1 MSEEFVHQVT
11 LNCLMNKD
19 QYNKYVTNNTIK
31 LPNTVN
37 KKDKKFYKKRIYNI
51 IKQLLSSQETE
62 IEPRLFTDVQKSFDN
77 FVNICIHSL
86 KVIDKSDIL
95 QEDYKDIA
103 DSITLNLDLNTE
115 LNDDNIQT
123 KEEADLLLVRSIK
136 IANPSLDN
144 FVKKKYTKA
153 PEQIVMPQ
161 QKDINLR
168 DPNLKIKGIKEKEK
182 DTDKDN
188 LNSEKKKNITN
199 IYDKTENTE
208 KKDNKDDKK

>member
-1 MSEEFVHQVT
+1 MSEEFVNQVT
-11 LNCLMNKD
+11 LNYLMNKD

-31 LPNTVN
+31 LPNAVN
-37 KKDKKFYKKRIYNI
+37 KKDKKFYRKRIYNI
-51 IKQLLSSQETE
+51 VKQLLSSQETE

-86 KVIDKSDIL
+86 KVIDQSDII
-95 QEDYKDIA
+95 QDEYKDIGE
-103 DSITLNLDLNTE
+103 SITLNLDLNTE
-115 LNDDNIQT
+115 LDAHDINT

-153 PEQIVMPQ
+153 PDKIAMPQ

-168 DPNLKIKGIKEKEK
+168 DPTLKIKGIKE
-182 DTDKDN
+182 KDN

-199 IYDKTENTE
+199 IYDKAENTE
-208 KKDNKDDKK
+208 KKDSKDDKK

>member
-1 MSEEFVHQVT
+1 MSEEFINQVT
-11 LNCLMNKD
+11 LNCLMNKE
-19 QYNKYVTNNTIK
+19 QYNKYIKNNTIK
-31 LPNTVN
+31 LPNSVN

-62 IEPRLFTDVQKSFDN
+62 IEPRLFTDVQKSFDH

-86 KVIDKSDIL
+86 KVIDKSDII

-103 DSITLNLDLNTE
+103 ESITLNLDLNTE
-115 LNDDNIQT
+115 LDDADIQT

-144 FVKKKYTKA
+144 FVKRKYTKA
-153 PEQIVMPQ
+153 PETIVMPQ

-182 DTDKDN
+182 EKEKEKDKEN
-188 LNSEKKKNITN
+188 LIS
-199 IYDKTENTE
+199 
-208 KKDNKDDKK
+208 

>member
-1 MSEEFVHQVT
+1 
-11 LNCLMNKD
+11 MNKD
-19 QYNKYVTNNTIK
+19 TYNKYVKNNTIK
-31 LPNTVN
+31 LPNSVN

-86 KVIDKSDIL
+86 KVIDKTDII
-95 QEDYKDIA
+95 QDDYKDIA
-103 DSITLNLDLNTE
+103 ESITLNLDLNKE
-115 LNDDNIQT
+115 LDDDDIKT
-123 KEEADLLLVRSIK
+123 KEEADLLLLRSIK
-136 IANPSLDN
+136 ITNPSLDN
-144 FVKKKYTKA
+144 FVKRKYTKA
-153 PEQIVMPQ
+153 PEQIMMPQ

-168 DPNLKIKGIKEKEK
+168 DPNLKIKGIKDKDKE
-182 DTDKDN
+182 KDN

-208 KKDNKDDKK
+208 KKNNEDDKK

>member
-1 MSEEFVHQVT
+1 MSEEFVNQVT

-19 QYNKYVTNNTIK
+19 QYNKYIKNNTIK
-31 LPNTVN
+31 LPNSVN

-62 IEPRLFTDVQKSFDN
+62 IEPRLFTDVQKSFDY

-86 KVIDKSDIL
+86 KVIDKTDII
-95 QEDYKDIA
+95 QDDYKGIA
-103 DSITLNLDLNTE
+103 ESITLNLDLNTE
-115 LNDDNIQT
+115 LDADDITT

-153 PEQIVMPQ
+153 PQQILMPQ

-182 DTDKDN
+182 DNDN
-188 LNSEKKKNITN
+188 LNIEKKKNITN
-199 IYDKTENTE
+199 IYDKIENTE

>member
-1 MSEEFVHQVT
+1 MSEEFINQVT

-19 QYNKYVTNNTIK
+19 LYNKYVKNNTIK
-31 LPNTVN
+31 LPNSVN

-62 IEPRLFTDVQKSFDN
+62 IEPCLFTDVKKSFDN

-86 KVIDKSDIL
+86 KVIDKTDII
-95 QEDYKDIA
+95 QDDYKDIA
-103 DSITLNLDLNTE
+103 ESLTLNLDLNKE
-115 LNDDNIQT
+115 LDDDNIKT
-123 KEEADLLLVRSIK
+123 KEEADLLLLRSIK
-136 IANPSLDN
+136 ITNPSLDN
-144 FVKKKYTKA
+144 FVKRKYTKA
-153 PEQIVMPQ
+153 PQQVMMPQ

-168 DPNLKIKGIKEKEK
+168 DPNLKIKGIKDK
-182 DTDKDN
+182 DKDN

-208 KKDNKDDKK
+208 KKNNEDDKK

>member
-1 MSEEFVHQVT
+1 MSEEFINQVT

-19 QYNKYVTNNTIK
+19 TYNKYVKNNTIK
-31 LPNTVN
+31 LPNSVN

-86 KVIDKSDIL
+86 KVIDKTDII
-95 QEDYKDIA
+95 QDDYKDIA
-103 DSITLNLDLNTE
+103 ESITLNLDLNKE
-115 LNDDNIQT
+115 LDDADIKT
-123 KEEADLLLVRSIK
+123 KEEADLLLLRSIK
-136 IANPSLDN
+136 ITNPSLDN
-144 FVKKKYTKA
+144 FVKRKYTKA
-153 PEQIVMPQ
+153 PEQIMMPQ

-168 DPNLKIKGIKEKEK
+168 DPNLKIKGIKDKDKE
-182 DTDKDN
+182 KDN

-208 KKDNKDDKK
+208 KKNNEDDKK

>member
-1 MSEEFVHQVT
+1 
-11 LNCLMNKD
+11 MNKD
-19 QYNKYVTNNTIK
+19 QYNKYVKNNTIK
-31 LPNTVN
+31 LPNSVN

-86 KVIDKSDIL
+86 KVIDKTDII
-95 QEDYKDIA
+95 QDDYKDIA
-103 DSITLNLDLNTE
+103 ESITLNLDLNKE
-115 LNDDNIQT
+115 LDDDDIKT
-123 KEEADLLLVRSIK
+123 KEEADLLLLRSIK
-136 IANPSLDN
+136 ITNPSLDN
-144 FVKKKYTKA
+144 FVKRKYTKA
-153 PEQIVMPQ
+153 PQQIMMPQ

-168 DPNLKIKGIKEKEK
+168 DPNLKIKGIKDKDKE
-182 DTDKDN
+182 KDN

-208 KKDNKDDKK
+208 KKNNEDDKK

>member
-1 MSEEFVHQVT
+1 MSDEYINQVT

-31 LPNTVN
+31 LPNSVN

-62 IEPRLFTDVQKSFDN
+62 IEPRLFTDVQKSFDH
-77 FVNICIHSL
+77 FVNVCIHSL
-86 KVIDKSDIL
+86 KVIDKTDII

-103 DSITLNLDLNTE
+103 DSITLDLDLNTE
-115 LNDDNIQT
+115 LNDDTIKT
-123 KEEADLLLVRSIK
+123 KEDADLLLLRSIK
-136 IANPSLDN
+136 ITNPSLDN
-144 FVKKKYTKA
+144 FVKKKFTKV
-153 PEQIVMPQ
+153 PEKMIMPQ

-182 DTDKDN
+182 DNN

-208 KKDNKDDKK
+208 KKIIKDNKE

>member
-1 MSEEFVHQVT
+1 MSDEYINQVT

-31 LPNTVN
+31 LPNSVN

-62 IEPRLFTDVQKSFDN
+62 IEPRLFTDVQKSFDH
-77 FVNICIHSL
+77 FVNVCIHSL
-86 KVIDKSDIL
+86 KVIDKTDII

-103 DSITLNLDLNTE
+103 DSITLDLDLNKE
-115 LNDDNIQT
+115 LNDDTIKT
-123 KEEADLLLVRSIK
+123 KEDADLLLLRSIK
-136 IANPSLDN
+136 ITNPSLDN
-144 FVKKKYTKA
+144 FVKKKFTKV
-153 PEQIVMPQ
+153 PEKMIMPQ

-182 DTDKDN
+182 DNN

-208 KKDNKDDKK
+208 KKIIKDNKE

>member
-1 MSEEFVHQVT
+1 MSDEFVNQVT
-11 LNCLMNKD
+11 LNYLMNKD

-31 LPNTVN
+31 LPNSVN

-51 IKQLLSSQETE
+51 VKQLLSSQETE

-86 KVIDKSDIL
+86 KVIDQTDIL

-103 DSITLNLDLNTE
+103 ESITLNLDLNTE
-115 LNDDNIQT
+115 LNDDDIQT

-153 PEQIVMPQ
+153 PQQIVMPQ

-168 DPNLKIKGIKEKEK
+168 DPTLKIKGIKEK
-182 DTDKDN
+182 DN
-188 LNSEKKKNITN
+188 LNSDKKKNITN

-208 KKDNKDDKK
+208 KKDTKDDKK

>member
-1 MSEEFVHQVT
+1 MSEEFINQVT

-19 QYNKYVTNNTIK
+19 QYNKYVKNNTIK
-31 LPNTVN
+31 LPNSVN

-62 IEPRLFTDVQKSFDN
+62 IEPRLFTDVQKSFDH

-86 KVIDKSDIL
+86 KVIDKSDII
-95 QEDYKDIA
+95 QDDYKDIA
-103 DSITLNLDLNTE
+103 ESITLNLDMNTE
-115 LNDDNIQT
+115 LDDADIKT
-123 KEEADLLLVRSIK
+123 KEEADLLLLRSIK
-136 IANPSLDN
+136 ITNPSLDN
-144 FVKKKYTKA
+144 FVKRKYTKA
-153 PEQIVMPQ
+153 PQQIMMPQ

-168 DPNLKIKGIKEKEK
+168 DPNLKIKGIKEK
-182 DTDKDN
+182 DKDN

-208 KKDNKDDKK
+208 KKNNEDDKK

>member
-1 MSEEFVHQVT
+1 MSEEFVNQVT

-31 LPNTVN
+31 LPRTVN

-86 KVIDKSDIL
+86 KVIDKTDII
-95 QEDYKDIA
+95 QDDYKGIA
-103 DSITLNLDLNTE
+103 ESITLNLDLNKE
-115 LNDDNIQT
+115 LDADDINT

-144 FVKKKYTKA
+144 FVKRKYTKA

-168 DPNLKIKGIKEKEK
+168 DPNLKIKGIKEK
-182 DTDKDN
+182 DKDN

>member
-1 MSEEFVHQVT
+1 MSEEFINQVT

-19 QYNKYVTNNTIK
+19 TYNKYVKNNTIK
-31 LPNTVN
+31 LPNSVN

-86 KVIDKSDIL
+86 KVIDKTDII
-95 QEDYKDIA
+95 QDDYKDIA
-103 DSITLNLDLNTE
+103 ESITLNLDLNKE
-115 LNDDNIQT
+115 LDDDDIKT
-123 KEEADLLLVRSIK
+123 KEEADLLLLRSIK
-136 IANPSLDN
+136 ITNPSLDN
-144 FVKKKYTKA
+144 FVKRKYTKA
-153 PEQIVMPQ
+153 PQQIMMPQ

-168 DPNLKIKGIKEKEK
+168 DPNLKIKGIKDKDKE
-182 DTDKDN
+182 KDN

-208 KKDNKDDKK
+208 KKNNEDDKK

>member
-1 MSEEFVHQVT
+1 MSEEFINQVT

-19 QYNKYVTNNTIK
+19 TYNKYVKNNTIK
-31 LPNTVN
+31 LPNSVN

-86 KVIDKSDIL
+86 KVIDKTDII
-95 QEDYKDIA
+95 QDDYKDIA
-103 DSITLNLDLNTE
+103 ESITLNLDMNKE
-115 LNDDNIQT
+115 LDDVDIKT
-123 KEEADLLLVRSIK
+123 KEEADLLLLRSIK
-136 IANPSLDN
+136 ITNPSLDN
-144 FVKKKYTKA
+144 FVKRKYTKA
-153 PEQIVMPQ
+153 PQQIMMPQ

-168 DPNLKIKGIKEKEK
+168 DPNLKIKGIKDKDKE
-182 DTDKDN
+182 KDN

-208 KKDNKDDKK
+208 KKNNEDDKK

>member
-19 QYNKYVTNNTIK
+19 QYNKYVTNNKIK
-31 LPNTVN
+31 LPNSVN

-182 DTDKDN
+182 DKDN

>member
-1 MSEEFVHQVT
+1 MSEEFVNQVT
-11 LNCLMNKD
+11 LKCLMNKD
-19 QYNKYVTNNTIK
+19 QYNKYVKNNTIK
-31 LPNTVN
+31 LPNSVN

-86 KVIDKSDIL
+86 KIIDKTDII

-103 DSITLNLDLNTE
+103 ESIILNLDMNTE
-115 LNDDNIQT
+115 LDIDDIKT
-123 KEEADLLLVRSIK
+123 KEEADLLLLRSIK

-144 FVKKKYTKA
+144 FVKRKYTKA
-153 PEQIVMPQ
+153 PEKMVMPQ

-182 DTDKDN
+182 EKDN

-199 IYDKTENTE
+199 IYDKNENTE
-208 KKDNKDDKK
+208 KNNKDDKK

>member
-1 MSEEFVHQVT
+1 MSEEFVNQVT

-19 QYNKYVTNNTIK
+19 QYNKYIKNNTIK
-31 LPNTVN
+31 LPNSVN

-86 KVIDKSDIL
+86 KVIDKTDII
-95 QEDYKDIA
+95 QDEYKDIA

-115 LNDDNIQT
+115 LDADDIKT

-144 FVKKKYTKA
+144 FVKRKYTK
-153 PEQIVMPQ
+153 PPQQMLMPQ

-168 DPNLKIKGIKEKEK
+168 DPNLKIKGIK
-182 DTDKDN
+182 DKDN

-208 KKDNKDDKK
+208 KKNNEDDKK

>member
-1 MSEEFVHQVT
+1 MSDEFVNQVT
-11 LNCLMNKD
+11 LNYLMNKD

-31 LPNTVN
+31 LPNSVN

-51 IKQLLSSQETE
+51 VKQLLSSQETE

-86 KVIDKSDIL
+86 KVIDQTDIL

-103 DSITLNLDLNTE
+103 ESITLNLELNTE
-115 LNDDNIQT
+115 LNDDDIQT

-153 PEQIVMPQ
+153 PQQIVMPQ

-168 DPNLKIKGIKEKEK
+168 DPTLKIKGIKEK
-182 DTDKDN
+182 DN
-188 LNSEKKKNITN
+188 LNSDKKKNITN

-208 KKDNKDDKK
+208 KKDTKDDKK